1 MWGNSKSMHSNFA
14 YDTILW
20 IEKIVYKCKACSLI
34 VIRSC
39 HVLFILHFN
48 DKLIMMM
55 YVLVSYIIIA
65 EYSYLDF
72 EYEY

>member
-1 MWGNSKSMHSNFA
+1 
-14 YDTILW
+14 
-20 IEKIVYKCKACSLI
+20 
-34 VIRSC
+34 
-39 HVLFILHFN
+39 VLFILHFN

>member
-1 MWGNSKSMHSNFA
+1 MTPYFELKQLF
-14 YDTILW
+14 I
-20 IEKIVYKCKACSLI
+20 KCKACSLI
-34 VIRSC
+34 VISSC

-65 EYSYLDF
+65 QYSYLDF